1 MRRRLRS
8 AASLVVAALVTLA
21 LAVRADAVT
30 LLGSDFLSPVQVWD
44 PKLTLF
50 GEALNPRLDLDGRV
64 ELQFLHARQGG
75 TFDTFF
81 VPQVDLQL
89 NLQLTATQRVF
100 ALLRPLEHGDRRP
113 TLYRFGDHDGWTGK
127 FQGEPEALFY
137 EGQPLNWLSPD
148 DRWPLDVSIAGGRIP
163 FTLHNGLWF
172 DNYFDGFSIAKNNI
186 QLGALSNLNV
196 LYFLTRGQTQPG
208 LTLEARDRLEQEKN
222 LTGVDVNADWG
233 EYFVEASWAVAYD
246 NGTVRD
252 GRQDLDRHFWA
263 LSVTRTL
270 SSSAGVALRA
280 MGSTPNATA
289 GAGELFALEGQY
301 GLWDTLLYATVF
313 GATSDWLPPSV
324 QGSPLDR
331 EGILFA
337 FDRLVQTPQLNPRAA
352 DTIGGVVGDV
362 LNPRG
367 WLTVTPE
374 VGWLVDDRAGGCD
387 QVGAGVQLQVDLA
400 HLLIPGTGTAAM
412 VRRGLLYGT
421 LARLTLVGIR
431 NDDAARARD
440 EYDYGVNV
448 ELIYEF

>member
-1 MRRRLRS
+1 LRWR
-8 AASLVVAALVTLA
+8 ASLLLLVVLTTPA
-21 LAVRADAVT
+21 RAIT

-44 PKLTLF
+44 PKVTFL
-50 GEALNPRLDLDGRV
+50 GEAVNPRLDLDGRV
-64 ELQFLHARQGG
+64 EFQFVHARLGG
-75 TFDTFF
+75 TFDTVF
-81 VPQVDLQL
+81 VPRLDLQV

-100 ALLRPLEHGDRRP
+100 GLLRPLEHGDRRP
-113 TLYRFGDHDGWTGK
+113 TVYRFGDHDGWTGR

-137 EGQPLNWLSPD
+137 EGQPFNWLSPS
-148 DRWPLDVSIAGGRIP
+148 DRWPLDVTVAGGRIP
-163 FTLHNGLWF
+163 LTLHNGLWF
-172 DNYFDGFSIAKNNI
+172 DNFFDGVSIAKNDI
-186 QLGALSNLNV
+186 QLGTLSNLNV
-196 LYFLTRGQTQPG
+196 MWFLTRGQTQPG
-208 LTLEARDRLEQEKN
+208 LTLDARDRLEQEKN

-233 EYFVEASWAVAYD
+233 DYFVEASWAASYD

-270 SSSAGVALRA
+270 SSDIGVAVRA
-280 MGSTPNATA
+280 MGSTPNRTA
-289 GAGELFALEGQY
+289 QAGELFAVEGQY

-313 GATSDWLPPSV
+313 GSTSDWLPPSV

-337 FDRLVQTPQLNPRAA
+337 FDRLVATPQLNPRAS

-374 VGWLVDDRAGGCD
+374 LGWLVDDHRDGVD

-400 HLLIPGTGTAAM
+400 HLLLPGSGAAPM
-412 VRRGLLYGT
+412 VRRGLLYGA
-421 LARLTLVGIR
+421 LARVTLVGIR
-431 NDDAARARD
+431 NDDHVAARG
-440 EYDYGVNV
+440 EYDYGVDV

>member
-1 MRRRLRS
+1 LRW
-8 AASLVVAALVTLA
+8 LGDRCVAVCLA
-21 LAVRADAVT
+21 LSLATPAGAVT

-44 PKLTLF
+44 PDVTFL

-64 ELQFLHARQGG
+64 ELQFLHARTGG
-75 TFDTFF
+75 TFDTVF
-81 VPQVDLQL
+81 VPQIDLQL

-100 ALLRPLEHGDRRP
+100 ALLRPLERGDRRP
-113 TLYRFGDHDGWTGK
+113 TLYRFGDHDGWTGR

-137 EGQPLNWLSPD
+137 EGQPFNWLSPN
-148 DRWPLDVSIAGGRIP
+148 DRWPLDVSVAGGRIP

-186 QLGALSNLNV
+186 QLGSLSNLNV

-208 LTLEARDRLEQEKN
+208 ITLSERDRREQEKN
-222 LTGVDVNADWG
+222 LTGVDVNTDWG
-233 EYFVEASWAVAYD
+233 EYFVEASWAVGYD
-246 NGTVRD
+246 NGKVRD

-263 LSVTRTL
+263 LSLTRTL
-270 SSSAGVALRA
+270 SSDAGVAFRA

-313 GATSDWLPPSV
+313 GATADWLPPSV

-337 FDRLVQTPQLNPRAA
+337 FDRLVPTPQLNPRAA
-352 DTIGGVVGDV
+352 DTVGGVVGDV

-374 VGWLVDDRAGGCD
+374 FGWLVDEHPDGVD
-387 QVGAGVQLQVDLA
+387 QVGAGVQLQVDLS
-400 HLLIPGTGTAAM
+400 HLLIPGGGTAPM
-412 VRRGLLYGT
+412 VRRGLLYGA
-421 LARLTLVGIR
+421 LARVTVVGIR
-431 NDDAARARD
+431 NDDAVTPRA

-448 ELIYEF
+448 ELVYEF

>member
-1 MRRRLRS
+1 LRWR
-8 AASLVVAALVTLA
+8 ASLVLVAALAT
-21 LAVRADAVT
+21 RAAAVT

-44 PKLTLF
+44 PKLTFL
-50 GEALNPRLDLDGRV
+50 GEAVNPRLDLDGRV
-64 ELQFLHARQGG
+64 DFQFLHARLDG
-75 TFDTFF
+75 TFDTVF
-81 VPQVDLQL
+81 VPQLDLQL

-113 TLYRFGDHDGWTGK
+113 TLYRFGDHDGWTGR

-137 EGQPLNWLSPD
+137 EGQPFNWLSPN
-148 DRWPLDVSIAGGRIP
+148 DRWPLDVTVAGGRIP

-172 DNYFDGFSIAKNNI
+172 DNFFDGVSIAKNNI

-196 LYFLTRGQTQPG
+196 LWFLTRGQTQPG
-208 LTLEARDRLEQEKN
+208 LTLDARDRLEQEKN
-222 LTGVDVNADWG
+222 LTGVDLNADWG

-246 NGTVRD
+246 NGKVRD

-270 SSSAGVALRA
+270 SSDDGVAFRA

-301 GLWDTLLYATVF
+301 GLWDTLLYGTVF
-313 GATSDWLPPSV
+313 GATADWLPPSV

-337 FDRLVQTPQLNPRAA
+337 FDRLVATPQLNPRAS
-352 DTIGGVVGDV
+352 DTVGGVVGDV

-367 WLTVTPE
+367 CVTVTPE
-374 VGWLVDDRAGGCD
+374 FGWLVDEHRNGVN

-400 HLLIPGTGTAAM
+400 HLLIPGDGTAPM
-412 VRRGLLYGT
+412 VRRGLLYGA

-431 NDDAARARD
+431 NDDNVAARGQ
-440 EYDYGVNV
+440 YDYGINV